1 MDNILF
7 EPENK
12 SNFEELLSSGLVDTF
27 RSLYPKKAGA
37 YTWWGPKNKNRI
49 ENRGSRLDYF
59 LVSEELLPSVHN
71 IKFHTDI
78 QGSDHCPI
86 SMMISPAVPK
96 RELDRGDL
104 AVLWRSINW
113 PTMREELFSRQRE
126 IALSA
131 FYQQW
136 EKVETL
142 QNELL
147 GSWVARALAVQA
159 VVDSNSEVGVDGV
172 RWTTDAQ
179 KAQAALFLKT
189 KGYRPLPYRHTE
201 IVENGKTRII
211 HVPTSRDKAMLT
223 LCAFALDPVAEST
236 ADHRSFFARK
246 GRSLMDLHAY
256 LHQELSGRNAP
267 EWVVVI
273 DVQSFYG
280 SITHEWLLEH
290 TPMDK
295 DILYSLLKAGVVMK
309 GDLFPTEQG
318 ISLGTSLSPILG
330 NMILD
335 GLQSRIFDR
344 LFPNGRFDYS
354 DGKMFR
360 FADDILILARSEEH
374 AKFIMQVVEE
384 FLAER
389 GLRINHEKSY
399 ITNVYCGFDFLSR
412 HSQRKSDVLH
422 ATPADKAIIKAE
434 RELETLIMNFKGT
447 QRALISKINQKLSGL
462 ATYHRVTDAY
472 MDFRHIDAVVEGL
485 LIEFMCRKK
494 YKHWKRKTVLNKF
507 WIKEGECYVFVLP
520 NDPSCRVK
528 RIAPLEIVKHKPCK
542 LSFNPYLDWKYY
554 NWLQE
559 RRDVQKAN
567 GKYYAVWTRQSG
579 KCAYCGQ
586 AMLPDQEVEIVER
599 VIGEGRHVRNLQY
612 IHRQCAYDSFFNS
625 DELGEHINL
634 FSMLDGINS
643 KAPVENTPY
652 MELTEYFRL
661 CKKAAFSLTFK

>member
-1 MDNILF
+1 MKIISWNVNGIVACRRKGFLKFLTAVNADIICCQEVKTRCNLVTPGYLQYWNNAERAGYSGTLILTRHEPLSCKNGFGIESLDGEGRLITLEYKDYYIVNAYVPSLNTYSEPERFDYRNEWDRALREHIANLSKPVILAGDFNIIREAIDSYPKNQSEDMDNILF

-27 RSLYPKKAGA
+27 RSLYPEKAGA

-280 SITHEWLLEH
+280 SIAHEWLLEH
-290 TPMDK
+290 TPIAVIDRV
-295 DILYSLLKAGVVMK
+295 LYPLIRECEPALQQVHPQHNLNLNRRTAPFSGWIVRDDQRYPFIPWNDLIHDLQKFFPFCL
-309 GDLFPTEQG
+309 LFPTSVFHIAEAFLFHLCCPLF
-318 ISLGTSLSPILG
+318 SIL
-330 NMILD
+330 
-335 GLQSRIFDR
+335 
-344 LFPNGRFDYS
+344 
-354 DGKMFR
+354 
-360 FADDILILARSEEH
+360 
-374 AKFIMQVVEE
+374 
-384 FLAER
+384 
-389 GLRINHEKSY
+389 
-399 ITNVYCGFDFLSR
+399 
-412 HSQRKSDVLH
+412 
-422 ATPADKAIIKAE
+422 
-434 RELETLIMNFKGT
+434 
-447 QRALISKINQKLSGL
+447 
-462 ATYHRVTDAY
+462 
-472 MDFRHIDAVVEGL
+472 
-485 LIEFMCRKK
+485 
-494 YKHWKRKTVLNKF
+494 
-507 WIKEGECYVFVLP
+507 
-520 NDPSCRVK
+520 
-528 RIAPLEIVKHKPCK
+528 
-542 LSFNPYLDWKYY
+542 YY
-554 NWLQE
+554 N
-559 RRDVQKAN
+559 
-567 GKYYAVWTRQSG
+567 
-579 KCAYCGQ
+579 
-586 AMLPDQEVEIVER
+586 I
-599 VIGEGRHVRNLQY
+599 
-612 IHRQCAYDSFFNS
+612 
-625 DELGEHINL
+625 
-634 FSMLDGINS
+634 FS
-643 KAPVENTPY
+643 
-652 MELTEYFRL
+652 
-661 CKKAAFSLTFK
+661 